1 MCWQHIASESQVITI
16 RIMSQFVP
24 PSPTNAENGCIFPR
38 EASPEGQRLAYVYL
52 PDGYDQNDTQTRYPV
67 IYWLPPFNST
77 GEVESGSID
86 NGFNAELLDAL
97 ITEKLM
103 VPSIVVSPDPTLSIT
118 FRFTD
123 PACTFCPPGDTCHL
137 AGFDPAYASY
147 GNSFYINSD
156 LNNVSYED
164 FFIQELVPY
173 IDMTFNTIANPNFR
187 AISGFSMGGYGA
199 LLLGMRYPE
208 LFSCIGAEGP
218 TSPFMYTDV
227 DQWPNPPSYDA
238 FTLNSLLIGGITKN
252 NGLVTPCNE
261 GLRTTAGLTDFIFA
275 LSAALSPNTT
285 GGTSFTDTFQV
296 NLPIYVNPDGT
307 ASLVDGMFSVVDFV
321 TFPNEPVFRSVVDQ
335 SVVLNQSVID
345 IWHQNDPYYQL
356 ENHVDTLK
364 KQAIY
369 LDGGTLESLNNV
381 ASRLISDKMMQNH
394 IDNEF
399 ILYKGNHPEFLFFN
413 PSVSDFTSRNVT
425 MFKMFSAKFAAAGAC
440 INDISSKLMGTL
452 HLILEDNAAI
462 NVNYGSALSI
472 QTSATV
478 PDPMNPISNTN
489 VTITLKDQSAI
500 HMGTANEQGG
510 ALQIGDPFTKALLQE
525 YNTGPATALADHE
538 VRCTIL
544 LDGKD
549 TVFEIGEEGF
559 FGVGIGVIGKSN
571 INLPLS
577 PIVANFWGVTSL
589 ANLKDIRLILNQG
602 TLKHQVISSGDQE
615 PASLM
620 ALDLSDAYLCSI
632 NPQCARILGGA
643 NLLCT
648 KHDPFA
654 PEEINRQVRLLHP
667 TVLNIGNT
675 LPNPEIINPMND
687 CPNDVAGGIINKAEF
702 NPSAIDRF
710 IDNPISSSTAYT
722 NYIQRGIL
730 QSTPLF
736 DRGDV
741 TDAFSITTTTLDE
754 LCDFLRTKE
763 YKNQPIK
770 LANISPIPEDPIISY
785 VQEASSIDLVSFDLF
800 AIPYIERKNIEELPI
815 DPQQQ
820 LPFSEIQKNGVLGI
834 ELAFAS
840 NIDQPENLIFN
851 LKQLIRIYDPHID
864 PQA

>member
-1 MCWQHIASESQVITI
+1 MCWQYSASESQIVPIGI
-16 RIMSQFVP
+16 ISQFVP
-24 PSPTNAENGCIFPR
+24 PSPTNAENGCIPAR
-38 EASPEGQRLAYVYL
+38 SAQPNGQRLAYVYL
-52 PDGYDQNDTQTRYPV
+52 PDGYDQNDTQMRYPV
-67 IYWLPPFNST
+67 IYWLSGFNGT
-77 GEVESGSID
+77 GENAAIA
-86 NGFNAELLDAL
+86 NGILLDYL
-97 ITEKLM
+97 IAEKLM
-103 VPSIVVSPDPTLSIT
+103 VPSIVVTPDPTLPIT

-123 PACTFCPPGDTCHL
+123 PECTFCPPGDTCHL
-137 AGFDPAYASY
+137 AGFDPDYASY

-173 IDMTFNTIANPNFR
+173 IDNTFNTIANPNFR
-187 AISGFSMGGYGA
+187 GISGHSMGGYGA

-208 LFSCIGAEGP
+208 VFSCIGAESP
-218 TSPFMYTDV
+218 TPPFMFTNV
-227 DQWPNPPSYDA
+227 ETWPNPPSYDA
-238 FTLNSLLIGGITKN
+238 FTLNSIFIGGITKN

-261 GLRTTAGLTDFIFA
+261 GLRSEVGFSDFVFA
-275 LSAALSPNTT
+275 MAAALSPNTT
-285 GGTSFTDTFQV
+285 GGTSFTDAFQV

-307 ASLVDGMFSVVDFV
+307 ASLVDGTFSVVDFAKA
-321 TFPNEPVFRSVVDQ
+321 PNEPVFYSVVDQ

-356 ENHVDTLK
+356 ENHVETLK

-369 LDGGTLESLNNV
+369 IDGGDDEPINNV
-381 ASRLISDKMMQNH
+381 GSRLTSDKMMQSH
-394 IDNEF
+394 IDNEY
-399 ILYKGNHPEFLFFN
+399 ILYKGQHTTDLF
-413 PSVSDFTSRNVT
+413 DFTSSRNLT
-425 MFKMFSAKFAAAGAC
+425 IFKMFSAKFAAAGAC

-462 NVNYGSALSI
+462 DVNYGSVLSI

-489 VTITLKDQSAI
+489 VSITLKDQSAI

-549 TVFEIGEEGF
+549 TLFEIGKEGF

-577 PIVANFWGVTSL
+577 PTVANFWGVTSL

-620 ALDLSDAYLCSI
+620 ALDLSNAYLCSI

-654 PEEINRQVRLLHP
+654 PDFINRQVRLLHP

-675 LPNPEIINPMND
+675 LPNPELIDDMTD
-687 CPNDVAGGIINKAEF
+687 CPDDPAGGIINKANF
-702 NPSAIDRF
+702 DPNATDSF
-710 IDNPISSSTAYT
+710 LDNPIGSSTAYT

-770 LANISPIPEDPIISY
+770 LANLSNSPENPTIAY
-785 VQEASSIDLVSFDLF
+785 VQEVSFIDTFFFNLTV
-800 AIPYIERKNIEELPI
+800 PLIERKNESELPI
-815 DPQQQ
+815 DPQQNIDFDALQ
-820 LPFSEIQKNGVLGI
+820 SNGALGI
-834 ELAFAS
+834 ELELAE
-840 NIDQPENLIFN
+840 NIDQPDKLLFN
-851 LKQLIRIYDPHID
+851 IKELIRIYDPHTD
-864 PQA
+864 LSQ